1 MFMITDQMRDGSIY
15 QDFDGCP
22 SHRNIREAVEV
33 RLLTE
38 KNCVCL
44 GSSFRRSWVTLG
56 SLVKNEIMA
65 VRVKCFGLFP
75 FSGTNQNILLS
86 QSLDLRIGIGFC

>member
-1 MFMITDQMRDGSIY
+1 MFMFTDQMRDGRIY
-15 QDFDGCP
+15 QDFDGCLP
-22 SHRNIREAVEV
+22 HTNIRQPVEV
-33 RLLTE
+33 RLQTE
-38 KNCVCL
+38 KNCVCQ

-56 SLVKNEIMA
+56 ALVKNEIMA